1 MKVYLFLSIALLSL
15 VPMAS
20 TSADSLSVLQ
30 RKAQDS
36 HLGLHPQWLNLLHY
50 KAKHLSPSGYVSY
63 VDDDKFFY
71 STRGDSSPES
81 ELDETLAA
89 FYRTDTVDDSHAL
102 CRFPARFSWL
112 KNQLGID
119 MKSLPNVV
127 CQEYDDWRRMIR
139 AKQATLVFPAYYLN
153 SPSSMFGHTLL
164 RLDVA
169 DEDEGSEWLS
179 FAISFGADVRE
190 GDNTLEY
197 AYRGLSGGYQGLFS
211 VMPYYNKIQEYNT
224 LENRDIWEYHLNLS
238 EIEVDRMVAHLW
250 ELKEIEFDYYFFDEN
265 CSFRL
270 LELLEVARPGIELT
284 DYFGV
289 NAIPV
294 DTVRAIVAEG
304 LTDEVEYRPSQAVVL
319 KDRLSKISQKNKKL
333 VKRISLNPDVAEEDE
348 FKSLPE
354 AQKKKI
360 ITAAYK
366 YLRFKQT
373 KKARDKKVAHDS
385 YQLLTLINK
394 YPEDKAEKLA
404 APVRPDKGHHSRR
417 LSVGGGERDEKAY
430 AAVGLRMAFHS
441 LEDRAEGFLEGAQIN
456 MFNMQAS
463 VDEEGDLHLKQFDI
477 IDIISL
483 TPRDDFFKPLSWKV
497 YTGLEEQF
505 VGGRDH
511 TVSHVTA
518 GAGVT
523 YSIVDSGTV
532 YALGTGRIEYNRVFE
547 NNGFSAALGASFG
560 GVYYSDLGVSKLDLS
575 GFKFE
580 NSEERLKLGLSQTIT
595 LAQNHALQFS
605 FQREWYKETDFNEFG
620 LRYHYYYD

>member
-1 MKVYLFLSIALLSL
+1 MKVYLVLFIVLLSF

-20 TSADSLSVLQ
+20 TSADSLSALQ

-36 HLGLHPQWLNLLHY
+36 RLGLHPQWLNLLHY
-50 KAKHLSPSGYVSY
+50 KIKHSSSSGYVSY
-63 VDDDKFFY
+63 VDDEKFFY
-71 STRGDSSPES
+71 SKRGDSSPQS

-102 CRFPARFSWL
+102 CRYPARFSWL

-119 MKSLPNVV
+119 LKSLPDVV
-127 CQEYDDWRRMIR
+127 CQEYNDWRKMIR

-179 FAISFGADVRE
+179 FAINFGADVRA

-197 AYRGLSGGYQGLFS
+197 AYKGLSGGYQGLFS
-211 VMPYYNKIQEYNT
+211 VMPYYKKIQEYNT

-250 ELKEIEFDYYFFDEN
+250 ELKEIEFDYYFFSEN

-289 NAIPV
+289 TAIPV
-294 DTVRAIVAEG
+294 DTVRAVVAEG
-304 LTDEVEYRPSQAVVL
+304 LTDEVEYRPSQAAVL
-319 KDRLSKISQKNKKL
+319 KDRLSKIPQKNRKF
-333 VKRISLNPDVAEEDE
+333 VKRISMNPDVAEEGE

-360 ITAAYK
+360 IQASYK
-366 YLRFKQT
+366 YLRFRQT
-373 KKARDKKVAHDS
+373 EKTRDKKVARDS
-385 YQLLTLINK
+385 YRLLALINK
-394 YPEDKAEKLA
+394 FPEDKPEKIA
-404 APVRPDKGHHSRR
+404 VPVQPNKGHHTRR
-417 LSVGGGERDEKAY
+417 LSVGGGERNEKAF
-430 AAVGLRMAFHS
+430 AEVGLRMAFHS
-441 LEDRAEGFLEGAQIN
+441 LEDRVEGFLEGAQIN

-463 VDEEGDLHLKQFDI
+463 VDEEGDAHLKQLEF

-511 TVSHVTA
+511 IVSHVTA
-518 GAGVT
+518 GAGVS

-532 YALGTGRIEYNRVFE
+532 YALGTGRLEYNRDFD

-560 GVYYSDLGVSKLDLS
+560 GVYFSDLGVSKLDLS

-580 NSEERLKLGLSQTIT
+580 NSEERVELGLSQTIT
-595 LAQNHALQFS
+595 LALNHALQLS
-605 FQREWYKETDFNEFG
+605 FQREWYKETEFNEFG
-620 LRYHYYYD
+620 VRYHYYYD